1 MATLQSFQAEIEDI
15 RNREL
20 AKTRTQSQP
29 EALRRGHTDHKPAP
43 KVKKKAVGG
52 DTPATSPVT
61 PKCTNDSDQ
70 STQDLSDIER
80 SIEVRHT
87 CTTPIRHF
95 FADIPRIECAL
106 IPNGGRYSGAGF
118 NSDTPNPTRR
128 GVSPS
133 IGRSSPEG
141 TIILR

>member
-29 EALRRGHTDHKPAP
+29 ETLRRGHTDHKPAS

-52 DTPATSPVT
+52 DVPATSPVT
-61 PKCTNDSDQ
+61 PKFTSDSDQ
-70 STQDLSDIER
+70 STKDLSDIER

-87 CTTPIRHF
+87 CTTPVRHF
-95 FADIPRIECAL
+95 SL
-106 IPNGGRYSGAGF
+106 IYY
-118 NSDTPNPTRR
+118 
-128 GVSPS
+128 V
-133 IGRSSPEG
+133 
-141 TIILR
+141 